1 MSKKAAQRRKKII
14 DLFVSVFMLKP
25 VEFNDFFIFSINS
38 RGITFIF
45 APGRGPGARLE
56 RNGRALGARRG
67 RSGRELGARHARQR
81 RCFPFKCDW
90 TNTLT
95 SGPFGHLYWLARSK
109 LRPWPLGTPQSS
121 YPGDCSKAGGN
132 LPRRPAPPPP
142 LRVLAAFFSGGQ
154 FLHLGMF
161 FVPPFGSVSPSAR
174 AQRATAALQAR
185 ARPAPRCENNCDLR

>member
-1 MSKKAAQRRKKII
+1 M
-14 DLFVSVFMLKP
+14 
-25 VEFNDFFIFSINS
+25 
-38 RGITFIF
+38 F

-81 RCFPFKCDW
+81 RCFPFKCNR

-109 LRPWPLGTPQSS
+109 LRPWPLDTPQSS

-132 LPRRPAPPPP
+132 LPHPPALPP
-142 LRVLAAFFSGGQ
+142 R
-154 FLHLGMF
+154 
-161 FVPPFGSVSPSAR
+161 FGSLPRCSRAVSFFTLACFLFHRLGPFRPRRAPSAR
-174 AQRATAALQAR
+174 PLRSRRAPGPRPGVKIIVILGEFVEKVGKLCNSIGFRNKNMKRLLFFFGAARLF
-185 ARPAPRCENNCDLR
+185 CLESITF

>member
-81 RCFPFKCDW
+81 RCFPFKCNR

-132 LPRRPAPPPP
+132 LPRPPASPRPPPASGP
-142 LRVLAAFFSGGQ
+142 CRV
-154 FLHLGMF
+154 FLGR
-161 FVPPFGSVSPSAR
+161 SVSSPWHVFCSTVWVR
-174 AQRATAALQAR
+174 FALG
-185 ARPAPRCENNCDLR
+185 ARPARDRCAPGARPARAPV